1 MESSGHNRANVLPPN
16 YNKMLIFGKSVFFIM
31 LFPNILTNPIISKIQ
46 IFVTSHFRTQ
56 LLQYILSS
64 NRCCMNIDSFL
75 YCFPLCLTEELIKRF
90 ALFKRNC
97 FASVFEKYFDY
108 QAAGSGGETHAVIN
122 YREDESM

>member
-1 MESSGHNRANVLPPN
+1 
-16 YNKMLIFGKSVFFIM
+16 
-31 LFPNILTNPIISKIQ
+31 
-46 IFVTSHFRTQ
+46 
-56 LLQYILSS
+56 
-64 NRCCMNIDSFL
+64 MNIVSFL
-75 YCFPLCLTEELIKRF
+75 YCFPLCLTEQLIGKL